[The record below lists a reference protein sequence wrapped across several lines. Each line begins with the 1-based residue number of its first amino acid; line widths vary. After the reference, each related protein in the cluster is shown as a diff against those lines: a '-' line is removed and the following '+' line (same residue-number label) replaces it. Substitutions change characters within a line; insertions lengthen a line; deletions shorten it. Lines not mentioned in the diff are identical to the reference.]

1 VKEISFSVS
10 VNWWVLVDEME
21 SGDIQLG
28 STSIWRNH
36 ASGVEAFSTSARE
49 EDDEEAL
56 KWAALEKLP
65 TYNRMRKGILTS
77 ASGKANEIDITSLG
91 FEGRKEL
98 VDRLLKDTEEGNEKF
113 LLKLKNR
120 IDR

>member
-1 VKEISFSVS
+1 MKEISFSVS

-120 IDR
+120 VDR

>member
-1 VKEISFSVS
+1 
-10 VNWWVLVDEME
+10 ME

-120 IDR
+120 VDR

>member
-1 VKEISFSVS
+1 MKEISFSVS

-65 TYNRMRKGILTS
+65 TYNRLRKGILTS

-91 FEGRKEL
+91 FEERKEL
-98 VDRLLKDTEEGNEKF
+98 VDRLLKGTEEGNEKF